1 VVKALKALDF
11 IGFNVTIP
19 YKRDIMKYLDEN
31 SKEAILMGAVNTV
44 KKIDGRLYG
53 YNTMRKVFLRS
64 FKEEAG
70 VGFKGKKVYL

>member
-44 KKIDGRLYG
+44 KKGRSRCGL
-53 YNTMRKVFLRS
+53 
-64 FKEEAG
+64 
-70 VGFKGKKVYL
+70 

>member
-53 YNTMRKVFLRS
+53 YNTDA
-64 FKEEAG
+64 E
-70 VGFKGKKVYL
+70 GF